1 MKQMLVL
8 IGGTEM
14 YVPINERLGKLIMQA
29 HKRLNYQKHIAAMRK
44 AYRGRI
50 EVNRVDMTTD
60 FFYALEDVLE
70 ENGYHD
76 VFHRHFEKMTMTQ
89 RKILY
94 EIFREDKTVRFLVQ
108 VRGYEEDEVL
118 NAIREFFESFKKQI

>member
-1 MKQMLVL
+1 MKQLLVL
-8 IGGTEM
+8 VGGTEM
-14 YVPINERLGKLIMQA
+14 YIPINERLEKLVMQA

-50 EVNRVDMTTD
+50 EVNCVTITAD
-60 FFYALEDVLE
+60 FIYALEDVLE

-76 VFHRHFEKMTMTQ
+76 VFHRHFEKMSSEQ

-94 EIFREDKTVRFLVQ
+94 EIFREDKSVRFLVK
-108 VRGYEEDEVL
+108 VRGYEEETVL
-118 NAIREFFESFKKQI
+118 QAIREFFESFKKQI

>member
-1 MKQMLVL
+1 MKQLLVL
-8 IGGTEM
+8 VGGTEM
-14 YVPINERLGKLIMQA
+14 YIPINERLGKLVMQA

-50 EVNRVDMTTD
+50 EVNCVTITAN
-60 FFYALEDVLE
+60 FIYALEDVLE

-76 VFHRHFEKMTMTQ
+76 VFHRHFEKMSSEQ

-94 EIFREDKTVRFLVQ
+94 EIFREDKTVRFLVK
-108 VRGYEEDEVL
+108 VRGYEEETVL
-118 NAIREFFESFKKQI
+118 QAIREFFESFKKQI